1 MRLNQVTVF
10 SRDVAR
16 AVDFYRALGL
26 VQIVDNLPDYA
37 RFWCPDGGSTFSVER
52 DTDRPDRPS
61 AAVYFEC
68 DDLDGTAAQLMDKGI
83 VFLSGPAD
91 TDWLWREAR
100 LRDPDGNLIV
110 LFHAGENRVNPPWRL
125 AAPDSD

>member
-52 DTDRPDRPS
+52 DPDRPDRPS

-68 DDLDGTAAQLMDKGI
+68 DDLDGTATELMDKGI
-83 VFLSGPAD
+83 VFDSGPTD

-110 LFHAGENRVNPPWRL
+110 LFRAGENRVNPPWRL
-125 AAPDSD
+125 AASDSD